1 MTRLQNVVCIG
12 LISLAPAAMAEE
24 FSTTLKPETLEEA
37 QRFEK
42 YKETSA
48 DAQARKDAGEQV
60 RPPRQARAR
69 AARTMKPSKSETQR
83 RIGQAD
89 SSRR

>member
-1 MTRLQNVVCIG
+1 MTRLQSVVCIG
-12 LISLAPAAMAEE
+12 LISLGPAAMAEE
-24 FSTTLKPETLEEA
+24 FSTTLKPETLEQA

-48 DAQARKDAGEQV
+48 EAQARKDAGEQA
-60 RPPRQARAR
+60 RPPREARTKT
-69 AARTMKPSKSETQR
+69 ARTMKSSKSDTQR
-83 RIGQAD
+83 RAGQAD